1 MQAVLLSDHLP
12 LLAGLRA
19 TLSSLGGEV
28 TMQRATRLP
37 ARLDPRSADADA
49 EVDGA
54 REDIALAQA
63 CTADMVFVDLA
74 WCGLPRLSRVTQGL
88 RTCMVDTPVVV
99 LLDRP
104 EQVAQLLQ
112 ADIDADL
119 LVAKSAAP
127 TVVCRSVQRFLV
139 RRPH

>member
-1 MQAVLLSDHLP
+1 MQAVLFSDHPP

-28 TMQRATRLP
+28 TVQRSTRLP
-37 ARLDPRSADADA
+37 ARADHHPDQ
-49 EVDGA
+49 VGGVCDGTA
-54 REDIALAQA
+54 AAQA
-63 CTADMVFVDLA
+63 CTTDMVFVDLA
-74 WCGLPRLSRVTQGL
+74 WCGLPRLLRVTQGL
-88 RTCMVDTPVVV
+88 RARLADTPVVV

-112 ADIDADL
+112 AHIDADL

>member
-1 MQAVLLSDHLP
+1 VC
-12 LLAGLRA
+12 
-19 TLSSLGGEV
+19 
-28 TMQRATRLP
+28 
-37 ARLDPRSADADA
+37 
-49 EVDGA
+49 DGTA
-54 REDIALAQA
+54 AAQA
-63 CTADMVFVDLA
+63 CTTDMVFVDLA
-74 WCGLPRLSRVTQGL
+74 WCGLPRLLRVTQGL
-88 RTCMVDTPVVV
+88 RARLADTPVVV

-112 ADIDADL
+112 AHIDADL

>member
-1 MQAVLLSDHLP
+1 MQAVLLSDHPP

-28 TMQRATRLP
+28 TVQRATRLP
-37 ARLDPRSADADA
+37 ARADHHPDP
-49 EVDGA
+49 VVGA
-54 REDIALAQA
+54 REGSTVAQA
-63 CTADMVFVDLA
+63 CTTDMVFVDLA

-88 RTCMVDTPVVV
+88 RARLADTPVVV

-112 ADIDADL
+112 AHIDADL

-139 RRPH
+139 CRPH

>member
-1 MQAVLLSDHLP
+1 M
-12 LLAGLRA
+12 
-19 TLSSLGGEV
+19 
-28 TMQRATRLP
+28 
-37 ARLDPRSADADA
+37 
-49 EVDGA
+49 
-54 REDIALAQA
+54 
-63 CTADMVFVDLA
+63 
-74 WCGLPRLSRVTQGL
+74 
-88 RTCMVDTPVVV
+88 VV